1 MKKLVV
7 LGTFMLLGVFTLTT
21 MSSCNNDDD
30 ETQNTVAKPTLTVE
44 EIGIENNKTGLAG
57 SDIHTEGDITA
68 PGKVKTFSIK
78 VYDKTGTEIGEKIF
92 DEKNPDTF
100 VGNINPHFH
109 IHIPLQSDAALG
121 EGKIVITVIDETGQT
136 VEFSEAITIKPA
148 IVNNVD
154 GLNVTGPD
162 GQKAEGKPGEEM
174 TVTAAGIEMNP
185 GYKIDGIEVEFHNE
199 VAGREIVFTSE
210 KPEEEGATPV
220 ESLKKYVGQTSV
232 KNFKESFKLPE
243 DAPAGEY
250 HLHFTLISGDNE
262 QTFEFEGIKI
272 TK

>member
-7 LGTFMLLGVFTLTT
+7 LGTFMLLGIFTLST
-21 MSSCNNDDD
+21 MSSCSNDDD
-30 ETQNTVAKPTLTVE
+30 ETETTAAKPTLNVE
-44 EIGIENNKTGLAG
+44 EIGTENNKTGLAG
-57 SDIHTEGDITA
+57 SDLHTEGDITA

-78 VYDKTGTEIGEKIF
+78 VYDKAGTVIGEKLF

-109 IHIPLQSDAALG
+109 IHVPLKADAELG
-121 EGKIVITVIDETGQT
+121 EGKIVITVTDEAGQT
-136 VEFSEAITIKPA
+136 AEFSEAIDIKPE
-148 IVNNVD
+148 IVKNVD

-174 TVTAAGIEMNP
+174 TVTASEINMVS
-185 GYKIDGIEVEFHNE
+185 GYQIDGIEVEFHNE
-199 VAGREIVFTSE
+199 AAGREIVFTSE
-210 KPEEEGATPV
+210 KPEEEEATQL
-220 ESLKKYVGQTSV
+220 ESLKKYIGQKSV
-232 KNFKESFKLPE
+232 KDFKESFKLPE